1 MGNPRLHHDF
11 MQSARFQVP
20 HKTLY
25 VLAAARAKA
34 LREMVEIREKRILA
48 TRETNN
54 ITDTVMIRLLE
65 QAQKGVVGQGGFY
78 STTVT
83 VKDTNGTSTEET
95 ISVPVGV
102 VGALQAERA
111 AIDTE
116 QSIIDTMDMI
126 LAAVGISASVN
137 YELTLDD
144 IRDLGAVPLRA

>member
-1 MGNPRLHHDF
+1 

-78 STTVT
+78 SATVT
-83 VKDTNGTSTEET
+83 VKDTNGAPTEET

-144 IRDLGAVPLRA
+144 IRDLGAVPLRV